1 MQKFKYKKSGGIAMQ
16 TYQPMTNYGPYQPM
30 PQPYADRLT
39 QLQNQYN
46 QAVNVPQMQTVPQQ
60 QVNQGLLWVSGEV
73 GAKSY
78 LVAPN
83 STVLLMDSDA
93 QRFYL
98 KSADNAGMPSLRIF
112 EYSEITNAP
121 QNVPQALNTDFKELD
136 SKYVKREEYECLK
149 RQYESIMERLD
160 SMVSNTES
168 VEPSAKPKSR
178 RGGSG
183 NNEQSDI

>member
-1 MQKFKYKKSGGIAMQ
+1 MN
-16 TYQPMTNYGPYQPM
+16 YQPIQNYGTYQPM
-30 PQPYADRLT
+30 PQPYPDRLT
-39 QLQNQYN
+39 QLQNQYQ
-46 QAVNVPQMQTVPQQ
+46 QAVNVPQIQTVPQQ

-98 KSADNAGMPSLRIF
+98 KSADNAGMPNLRIF
-112 EYSEITNAP
+112 EYKEVTSAP
-121 QNVPQALNTDFKELD
+121 QNTVNGPNLDENVLNDKFVT
-136 SKYVKREEYECLK
+136 REEYEGLK

-160 SMVSNTES
+160 SINSVNAE
-168 VEPSAKPKSR
+168 VEPATKPKSK

>member
-1 MQKFKYKKSGGIAMQ
+1 
-16 TYQPMTNYGPYQPM
+16 M

-39 QLQNQYN
+39 QLQNQY
-46 QAVNVPQMQTVPQQ
+46 QQTVNVPQMVPQP

-112 EYSEITNAP
+112 EYSEITNVP
-121 QNVPQALNTDFKELD
+121 QNVPQALNTDLKELD
-136 SKYVKREEYECLK
+136 SKYVKREEYEGLK
-149 RQYESIMERLD
+149 RQYEAIMERFD

-168 VEPSAKPKSR
+168 VEPTTKPKSR
-178 RGGSG
+178 GRGGNG
-183 NNEQSDI
+183 NEQSDI

>member
-1 MQKFKYKKSGGIAMQ
+1 MN
-16 TYQPMTNYGPYQPM
+16 YQPMQNYGYQPM
-30 PQPYADRLT
+30 PQPYADRLA

-46 QAVNVPQMQTVPQQ
+46 QAVNVPQMQPTQP

-112 EYSEITNAP
+112 EYSEATNAP
-121 QNVPQALNTDFKELD
+121 TTSVNTPNLDENVLNDKFVT
-136 SKYVKREEYECLK
+136 REEYEGLK
-149 RQYESIMERLD
+149 RQYESIMERLN
-160 SMVSNTES
+160 SISSVNTE
-168 VEPSAKPKSR
+168 VEQVPKSNKPR

-183 NNEQSDI
+183 DGEPTV

>member
-1 MQKFKYKKSGGIAMQ
+1 MQPYPTIQNYSN
-16 TYQPMTNYGPYQPM
+16 YQPL
-30 PQPYADRLT
+30 PQPYPDRLS
-39 QLQNQYN
+39 QLQNQYQ
-46 QAVNVPQMQTVPQQ
+46 QAVNVPQMQNIPQP

-112 EYSEITNAP
+112 EYNEVTNAP
-121 QNVPQALNTDFKELD
+121 QKALQGSNTDLKELD
-136 SKYVKREEYECLK
+136 SKYVKREEYEGLK
-149 RQYESIMERLD
+149 RQYDAIMERLNSITSD
-160 SMVSNTES
+160 NAE
-168 VEPSAKPKSR
+168 VEQTSKPAKSR
-178 RGGSG
+178 GRGGNG

>member
-1 MQKFKYKKSGGIAMQ
+1 MN
-16 TYQPMTNYGPYQPM
+16 YQPMQNYGYQPM
-30 PQPYADRLT
+30 PQPYADRLA

-46 QAVNVPQMQTVPQQ
+46 QAVNVPQMQPTQP

-98 KSADNAGMPSLRIF
+98 KSADNAGLPSLRIF
-112 EYSEITNAP
+112 EYNEVTNIQQNAP
-121 QNVPQALNTDFKELD
+121 QAPNLDENVLNDKFVT
-136 SKYVKREEYECLK
+136 REEYEGLK
-149 RQYESIMERLD
+149 RQYESIMERLN
-160 SMVSNTES
+160 SMVSDN
-168 VEPSAKPKSR
+168 EPSEPTTKPKSR
-178 RGGSG
+178 RGGNG
-183 NNEQSDI
+183 DGEPTV

>member
-1 MQKFKYKKSGGIAMQ
+1 MQPYPTIQNYSN
-16 TYQPMTNYGPYQPM
+16 YQPI
-30 PQPYADRLT
+30 PQPYPDRLS
-39 QLQNQYN
+39 QLQNQYQ
-46 QAVNVPQMQTVPQQ
+46 QAVNVPQVQSVPQP

-112 EYSEITNAP
+112 EYNEVTNAP
-121 QNVPQALNTDFKELD
+121 QNALQGLNTDLKELD
-136 SKYVKREEYECLK
+136 SKYVKREEYEGLK

-160 SMVSNTES
+160 SMVFNNES
-168 VEPSAKPKSR
+168 AEPTTKPKSR
-178 RGGSG
+178 GRGGNG
-183 NNEQSDI
+183 NGESDI

>member
-1 MQKFKYKKSGGIAMQ
+1 MN
-16 TYQPMTNYGPYQPM
+16 YQPMQNYGNYQPM
-30 PQPYADRLT
+30 PQPYPDRLT
-39 QLQNQYN
+39 QLQNQYQ

-98 KSADNAGMPSLRIF
+98 KSADNAGMPNLRIF
-112 EYSEITNAP
+112 EYTEVTNVP
-121 QNVPQALNTDFKELD
+121 QNAPQALNTDLKELD
-136 SKYVKREEYECLK
+136 CKYVTREEYEGLK

-160 SMVSNTES
+160 SLNSVNAE
-168 VEPSAKPKSR
+168 VEPNSKPKSK
-178 RGGSG
+178 RGGNG

>member
-1 MQKFKYKKSGGIAMQ
+1 MN
-16 TYQPMTNYGPYQPM
+16 YQPMQNYGTYQPM

-39 QLQNQYN
+39 QLQNQY
-46 QAVNVPQMQTVPQQ
+46 QQTVNIPQMQPAQ

-83 STVLLMDSDA
+83 STVLLMDSDSS
-93 QRFYL
+93 RFYL

-112 EYSEITNAP
+112 EYSEVTNTPTTSVNAP
-121 QNVPQALNTDFKELD
+121 NLDENVLNDKFVT
-136 SKYVKREEYECLK
+136 REEYEGLK

-160 SMVSNTES
+160 SLNSVNAE
-168 VEPSAKPKSR
+168 VEPNSKPKSK
-178 RGGSG
+178 RGGNG

>member
-1 MQKFKYKKSGGIAMQ
+1 
-16 TYQPMTNYGPYQPM
+16 M
-30 PQPYADRLT
+30 PQPYADRLA

-46 QAVNVPQMQTVPQQ
+46 QAVNIPQMQTVPQP

-83 STVLLMDSDA
+83 STVLLMDSDSS
-93 QRFYL
+93 RFYL

-112 EYSEITNAP
+112 EYSEVTNLPQNAP
-121 QNVPQALNTDFKELD
+121 QAPNLDENVLNDKFVT
-136 SKYVKREEYECLK
+136 REEYEGLK
-149 RQYESIMERLD
+149 RQYENIMERLNGMA
-160 SMVSNTES
+160 SSAEP
-168 VEPSAKPKSR
+168 VEPTTKSKSK

>member
-1 MQKFKYKKSGGIAMQ
+1 
-16 TYQPMTNYGPYQPM
+16 M
-30 PQPYADRLT
+30 PQPYPDRLS
-39 QLQNQYN
+39 QLQNQYQ
-46 QAVNVPQMQTVPQQ
+46 QAVNVPQVQSVPQP

-112 EYSEITNAP
+112 EYNEVTNTP
-121 QNVPQALNTDFKELD
+121 QNALQGLNTDLKELD
-136 SKYVKREEYECLK
+136 SKYVKREEYEGLK

-160 SMVSNTES
+160 SMVSDNES
-168 VEPSAKPKSR
+168 VEPVSKSTKSR
-178 RGGSG
+178 GRGGNSNG
-183 NNEQSDI
+183 ESDI

>member
-1 MQKFKYKKSGGIAMQ
+1 MQQ
-16 TYQPMTNYGPYQPM
+16 YQPMLNYSNYQPM

-39 QLQNQYN
+39 QLQNQY
-46 QAVNVPQMQTVPQQ
+46 QQTVNIPQMQSLPQQ

-83 STVLLMDSDA
+83 STVLLMDSDSS
-93 QRFYL
+93 RFYL

-112 EYSEITNAP
+112 EYNEVTNIPQNAP
-121 QNVPQALNTDFKELD
+121 QCPNLDEKVLNDKFVT
-136 SKYVKREEYECLK
+136 REEYEGLK

-160 SMVSNTES
+160 SISFSSPE
-168 VEPSAKPKSR
+168 VEQTSKPKPR
-178 RGGSG
+178 GRGGNS
-183 NNEQSDI
+183 NEQSDI

>member
-1 MQKFKYKKSGGIAMQ
+1 MN
-16 TYQPMTNYGPYQPM
+16 YQPMQNYGNYQPM
-30 PQPYADRLT
+30 PQPYPDRLT
-39 QLQNQYN
+39 QLQNQYQ
-46 QAVNVPQMQTVPQQ
+46 QAVNAPQIQTVPQQ

-98 KSADNAGMPSLRIF
+98 KSADNAGMPNLRIF
-112 EYSEITNAP
+112 EYKEVTSAP
-121 QNVPQALNTDFKELD
+121 QNAVNAPNLD
-136 SKYVKREEYECLK
+136 ENVLHDKFVTREEYEGLK

-160 SMVSNTES
+160 SINSVNAE
-168 VEPSAKPKSR
+168 VEPASKPKSK